1 MKRIAIVTDHTAH
14 PLGHFLKKNMETIL
28 GGFIHITNRYLDE
41 GAQGPFIDDDVVL
54 VMTKE
59 KAIQIKNRVVD
70 AKRIIVANRT
80 IRTQEIYPIC
90 SIPPNTKVLVVN
102 DNGETTLEFMALL
115 YKLGIDH
122 LNLIPFDPHHDYPDV
137 KIAVTPGE
145 GIYVPKHIGTV
156 IDTGNRVFDVSTFIQ
171 IIDMLQLTDREIQRR
186 LYRYS
191 EELVPLDSG
200 IDKQYRQLYLKNRE
214 LDAILNLSHEGILLV
229 DTEGRIVLYNRTV
242 KNLLGLEEPLGNA
255 LFSHLV
261 EEPLRS
267 LLAQDRVED
276 EPIPYRGKILLL
288 SSRMMEVFG
297 QQSGTYY
304 NLRDVTYLN
313 QLEENL
319 AKKLKG
325 VGFVS
330 QYSFKDIL
338 SRSPVLEK
346 SVQRARQFAQSDL
359 PVLITGESGTGK
371 ELFAHSIHG
380 ESKRRNRPFV
390 AFNCAAVPENLIESE
405 LFGYEGG
412 AFTGALREGKAGLF
426 EQANHGT
433 IFLDEIGDMP
443 YNLQSKLLRVLQ
455 EGQIMRIGSQRII
468 TIDVRLISATN
479 QPIVH
484 RIASGSFRADLYY
497 RLNVLPLNLPP
508 LRERKED
515 ILYLL
520 RYFLRSYGRET
531 MTLKP
536 EVEALLLGY
545 PWPGNIRELWNVASF
560 MAFFPDEPMGLDQ
573 LPEYLREAPE
583 PPGEWKDLIVL
594 IPADELLSVLQGV
607 SQLSSLQGV
616 SGRAS
621 IEKYLQNTS
630 HPLREG
636 RIRGI
641 LSLAQ
646 RYGLVISGPGRGGT
660 RLTEAGLRCLNWLKN
675 RQEIEPN

>member
-41 GAQGPFIDDDVVL
+41 GSQGPFIDDDVVL

>member
-41 GAQGPFIDDDVVL
+41 GSQGPFIDDDVVL

-261 EEPLRS
+261 DEPLRS

-325 VGFVS
+325 AGFVS

-660 RLTEAGLRCLNWLKN
+660 RLTEAGLRCINWLKN

>member
-41 GAQGPFIDDDVVL
+41 GSQGPFIDDDVVL

-261 EEPLRS
+261 DEPLRS

-660 RLTEAGLRCLNWLKN
+660 RLTEAGLRCINWLKN

>member
-1 MKRIAIVTDHTAH
+1 
-14 PLGHFLKKNMETIL
+14 
-28 GGFIHITNRYLDE
+28 
-41 GAQGPFIDDDVVL
+41 
-54 VMTKE
+54 
-59 KAIQIKNRVVD
+59 
-70 AKRIIVANRT
+70 
-80 IRTQEIYPIC
+80 
-90 SIPPNTKVLVVN
+90 
-102 DNGETTLEFMALL
+102 
-115 YKLGIDH
+115 
-122 LNLIPFDPHHDYPDV
+122 
-137 KIAVTPGE
+137 
-145 GIYVPKHIGTV
+145 
-156 IDTGNRVFDVSTFIQ
+156 
-171 IIDMLQLTDREIQRR
+171 
-186 LYRYS
+186 
-191 EELVPLDSG
+191 
-200 IDKQYRQLYLKNRE
+200 
-214 LDAILNLSHEGILLV
+214 
-229 DTEGRIVLYNRTV
+229 
-242 KNLLGLEEPLGNA
+242 
-255 LFSHLV
+255 
-261 EEPLRS
+261 
-267 LLAQDRVED
+267 
-276 EPIPYRGKILLL
+276 
-288 SSRMMEVFG
+288 
-297 QQSGTYY
+297 
-304 NLRDVTYLN
+304 
-313 QLEENL
+313 
-319 AKKLKG
+319 
-325 VGFVS
+325 
-330 QYSFKDIL
+330 
-338 SRSPVLEK
+338 
-346 SVQRARQFAQSDL
+346 
-359 PVLITGESGTGK
+359 
-371 ELFAHSIHG
+371 
-380 ESKRRNRPFV
+380 V

-660 RLTEAGLRCLNWLKN
+660 RLTEAGLRCINWLKN

>member
-41 GAQGPFIDDDVVL
+41 GSQGPFIDDDVVL

-261 EEPLRS
+261 DEPLRS

-338 SRSPVLEK
+338 SRSPVLGK

-660 RLTEAGLRCLNWLKN
+660 RLTEAGLRCINWLKN

>member
-1 MKRIAIVTDHTAH
+1 
-14 PLGHFLKKNMETIL
+14 METIL

-41 GAQGPFIDDDVVL
+41 GSQGPFIDDDVVL

>member
-1 MKRIAIVTDHTAH
+1 MKRIAIVTDHKAH
-14 PLGHFLKKNMETIL
+14 SLGHFLKKNMETIL
-28 GGFIHITNRYLDE
+28 GGFVYITNRYLDE
-41 GAQGPFIDDDVVL
+41 GPQGPSIDDDVVL

-122 LNLIPFDPHHDYPDV
+122 LNLIPLDPLHDYPDV
-137 KIAVTPGE
+137 RIAVTPGE

-156 IDTGNRVFDVSTFIQ
+156 IDAGNRLFDVCTFIQ
-171 IIDMLQLTDREIQRR
+171 IIDMLQLADGEIQRR

-229 DTEGRIVLYNRTV
+229 DTEGRIVLYNRTL
-242 KNLLGLEEPLGNA
+242 KNLLELEEPLGNA
-255 LFSHLV
+255 LFSTLV

-267 LLAQDRVED
+267 LLDQDRVED
-276 EPIPYRGKILLL
+276 EPIRYRGKMLLL

-297 QQSGTYY
+297 QQSATYY
-304 NLRDVTYLN
+304 NVRDVTYLN

-325 VGFVS
+325 AGFTA

-346 SVQRARQFAQSDL
+346 LVLRAKQFAQSDL

-390 AFNCAAVPENLIESE
+390 AFNCAAIPENLVESE
-405 LFGYEGG
+405 LFGYDGG

-455 EGQIMRIGSQRII
+455 EGQIMRIGSQKII

-479 QPIVH
+479 QPILN
-484 RIASGSFRADLYY
+484 RITSGSFREDLYY
-497 RLNVLPLNLPP
+497 RLNVLPLRLPP

-515 ILYLL
+515 IIYILSH
-520 RYFLRSYGRET
+520 FLRFYGRESVQ
-531 MTLKP
+531 LKS
-536 EVEALLLGY
+536 EVESLLLGY
-545 PWPGNIRELWNVASF
+545 LWPGNIRELWNVASF
-560 MAFFPDEPMGLDQ
+560 MAFFTDEFVGLEQ
-573 LPEYLREAPE
+573 LPEYLGEAPA
-583 PPGEWKDLIVL
+583 PQKEWNDLIFS
-594 IPADELLSVLQGV
+594 IPEEELLEVLGAV
-607 SQLSSLQGV
+607 SQLSSLRGA

-621 IEKYLQNTS
+621 IEKYLQNSS
-630 HPLREG
+630 HPLGEG

-646 RYGLVISGPGRGGT
+646 KYHLVVSGPGRGGT
-660 RLTEAGLRCLNWLKN
+660 RLSEEGSRCFNWLKN
-675 RQEIEPN
+675 RQ

>member
-41 GAQGPFIDDDVVL
+41 GPQGPFIDDDVVL

-325 VGFVS
+325 AGFVS

>member
-41 GAQGPFIDDDVVL
+41 GSQGPFIDDDVVL

-261 EEPLRS
+261 DEPLRS

-338 SRSPVLEK
+338 SRSPVLGK